1 MHSNILIFKELS
13 KLNRVKVSICFVL
26 FIDTLCKFQLIV
38 QRWSN
43 QGATTA
49 FRFISLI
56 FNIFLLLF
64 FILFL
69 LFAHLNIKKKKSK

>member
-1 MHSNILIFKELS
+1 M
-13 KLNRVKVSICFVL
+13 L
-26 FIDTLCKFQLIV
+26 FLDALCRFQLIV
-38 QRWSN
+38 QQWSN

-49 FRFISLI
+49 FGFTSLI